1 MDGHHYAN
9 LTVIND
15 SEIQSISAHIEE
27 RAVIARLPQ
36 SARDIIGH
44 KDLKDVIQEE
54 LQINIKV
61 EDISQYNS
69 DYIIMLDSS
78 STKTI
83 LLDRGFLKVG
93 SFILPLIPWD
103 RSYGST
109 ILPLQTHLTDAHNL
123 NPHSLIASNS
133 QHLTIYIYGLPPHLC
148 CEFIV
153 RQLLKKICIVHKIA
167 FTPANLT
174 YSVDAYGSDMSIPE
188 ITHIGVKK
196 ETHNGSIISIWPL
209 WYEVITED
217 MHPNQHDLY
226 YLENTDNFRGDS
238 DLDSEHHKEV
248 QKQYYD
254 LQDGNKETT
263 SQLNEY
269 IAGYSDDSDWEPYVP

>member
-1 MDGHHYAN
+1 
-9 LTVIND
+9 
-15 SEIQSISAHIEE
+15 
-27 RAVIARLPQ
+27 
-36 SARDIIGH
+36 
-44 KDLKDVIQEE
+44 
-54 LQINIKV
+54 
-61 EDISQYNS
+61 
-69 DYIIMLDSS
+69 
-78 STKTI
+78 
-83 LLDRGFLKVG
+83 
-93 SFILPLIPWD
+93 
-103 RSYGST
+103 
-109 ILPLQTHLTDAHNL
+109 
-123 NPHSLIASNS
+123 
-133 QHLTIYIYGLPPHLC
+133 
-148 CEFIV
+148 
-153 RQLLKKICIVHKIA
+153 
-167 FTPANLT
+167 
-174 YSVDAYGSDMSIPE
+174 MSIPE

-248 QKQYYD
+248 QKQYYE